1 MHLSV
6 AYKPAGLYILNFYS
20 QREEDGELRAGSHL
34 QPAVLQRNE
43 SAAAKKHRAPPR
55 GSRALVVGGTLSSRG
70 SFTEQSFRVS
80 QSQSDLAK
88 VQQAS

>member
-20 QREEDGELRAGSHL
+20 QREEDGKLRAGSHL
-34 QPAVLQRNE
+34 QSAVLQRNE
-43 SAAAKKHRAPPR
+43 SAAAKKHRAPR